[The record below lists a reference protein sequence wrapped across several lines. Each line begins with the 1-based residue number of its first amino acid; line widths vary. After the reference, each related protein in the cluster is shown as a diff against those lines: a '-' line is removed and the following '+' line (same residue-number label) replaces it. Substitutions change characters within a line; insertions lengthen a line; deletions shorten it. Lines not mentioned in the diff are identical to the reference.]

1 MDTVDSL
8 TAQLN
13 AASCAERLDALRKL
27 KKMVDSN
34 EIPAPQR
41 GNDINNH
48 IHTIYSFSPYSPSK
62 AVWMAYTSGL
72 CTAGIMDHDSI
83 SGAEEFIEAGKIM
96 GLPTTIGLEIRVSFK
111 GTPLAD
117 RRINNPDQSG
127 VAYMALHGVPHT
139 AIEKV
144 NSFMAPYRAER
155 NKRNKAMIERINL
168 KTAPAGIVLDF
179 ERDVLPI
186 SCACE
191 GGGVTERHVLFALV
205 KAIVDKYGRGADALE
220 FVKNSL
226 GMNVNAKQEAQLS
239 DPANP
244 YYDYD
249 LLGVLKSDTG
259 FFYIDA
265 DLECMPVEKALAFAD
280 EIGAISAYAYLGD
293 VGQSVT
299 GDKRAQCFE
308 DSYLD
313 ELFEIISKLGF
324 RAVTYMP
331 SRNTQEQLTRLRAL
345 CERYSLFQ
353 ISGEDINSP
362 RQVFICK
369 ALQNPLYHNLIDS
382 TWALIGHE
390 KAATANAGDAM
401 FANKALETMPEL
413 SDRIVH
419 YGKIGRNS

>member
-13 AASCAERLDALRKL
+13 AASCEERLDALRKL

-96 GLPTTIGLEIRVSFK
+96 DLPTTIGLEIRVSFK

-144 NSFMAPYRAER
+144 NSFMAPYRDER

-168 KTAPAGIVLDF
+168 KTAPAGIVLD
-179 ERDVLPI
+179 L
-186 SCACE
+186 
-191 GGGVTERHVLFALV
+191 
-205 KAIVDKYGRGADALE
+205 
-220 FVKNSL
+220 SL
-226 GMNVNAKQEAQLS
+226 
-239 DPANP
+239 
-244 YYDYD
+244 
-249 LLGVLKSDTG
+249 
-259 FFYIDA
+259 IH
-265 DLECMPVEKALAFAD
+265 
-280 EIGAISAYAYLGD
+280 I
-293 VGQSVT
+293 
-299 GDKRAQCFE
+299 
-308 DSYLD
+308 
-313 ELFEIISKLGF
+313 
-324 RAVTYMP
+324 
-331 SRNTQEQLTRLRAL
+331 
-345 CERYSLFQ
+345 
-353 ISGEDINSP
+353 
-362 RQVFICK
+362 
-369 ALQNPLYHNLIDS
+369 
-382 TWALIGHE
+382 
-390 KAATANAGDAM
+390 
-401 FANKALETMPEL
+401 
-413 SDRIVH
+413 
-419 YGKIGRNS
+419 